1 MKTFKMFGTIVNDD
15 SYKYCAEDVTPSDMK
30 TFLDS
35 VDPGEEVQIQVNSP
49 GGHITAGLAIANMIK
64 SRAASVK
71 VTVFGIAASMA
82 SVIAAAAGKLEMAAG
97 SFLMIHEPWGGVLGT
112 AADMRKEADV
122 LDSMK
127 TAIIGFYASLFPGKT
142 AEQINAMVCEETWIR
157 GDQIAEYGLAA
168 TLIDGIPAFGCLAG
182 PARFNKMPA
191 DAGKFYAFSKEMA
204 DKSAAGDPPAAEPPT
219 GEPPAG
225 EPPAGEPPAGD
236 PPAGEPPA
244 GEPPAGEPPAGEP
257 PAGEPPAP
265 PEDKPPQASLNV
277 LALSAKLEEI
287 EGKRRDLQSR
297 CDKAEAR
304 IRDMESTHTA
314 ALQAR
319 DTKISSLESEVK
331 TAETRISAMTL
342 NALKGP
348 SGGCAQS
355 WTQALEECGGSYE
368 KAAQK
373 YAGLAAA
380 YRTGKLK

>member
-30 TFLDS
+30 NFLDS

-204 DKSAAGDPPAAEPPT
+204 DKSAAG
-219 GEPPAG
+219 EPPAG

-236 PPAGEPPA
+236 
-244 GEPPAGEPPAGEP
+244 
-257 PAGEPPAP
+257 PPAP

-373 YAGLAAA
+373 YPGLAAA